1 VLVGPETADD
11 AGVFAWNGRAL
22 VATADFITPVCDDP
36 RRYGRVAAAN
46 SVSDVFAMGGRV
58 LFALNL
64 CCFPESEAPPEV
76 FAAILAGAAEVVK
89 ECGGALLGG
98 HTVRDTE
105 LKFGLSVVGEADPKH
120 LLTNAGAR
128 AGQRLVLTKPLGT
141 GVILNAFKAGKI
153 GEEELEPTL
162 AEMERLNF
170 RASELALACG
180 ATGATDITGFGLVG
194 HGLEMARASGLALA
208 VSFSALPVHAG
219 FYELAKKGITTGC
232 TDHNRLA
239 CEAQFANTA
248 GLGRYEQELL
258 FDPQTSGGLLI
269 AVPPEKVTALLAD
282 LAASGHR
289 AAEIGEL
296 VAGPPRFEVV

>member
-36 RRYGRVAAAN
+36 RRFGRVAATN

-64 CCFPESEAPPEV
+64 CCLPESEAPAEV
-76 FAAILAGAAEVVK
+76 FAAILVGAAEVVK
-89 ECGGALLGG
+89 QCGGAVLGG
-98 HTVRDTE
+98 HSVRDTE
-105 LKFGLSVVGEADPKH
+105 LKFGLAVVGEADPRR

-128 AGQRLVLTKPLGT
+128 AGERLVLTKPLGT
-141 GVILNAFKAGKI
+141 GVILNAFKFGKI
-153 GEEELEPTL
+153 GEEELEPAL
-162 AEMERLNF
+162 SEMERLNL

-194 HGLEMARASGLALA
+194 HGLEMARASGAGLRVRFA
-208 VSFSALPVHAG
+208 ALPVYPG
-219 FYELAKKGITTGC
+219 FYELARKGVTTGC
-232 TDHNRLA
+232 TDHNQLA
-239 CEAQFANTA
+239 CQAQFVNSA

-269 AVPPEKVTALLAD
+269 AVPADRAASLVAD
-282 LAASGHR
+282 LEASGHQ
-289 AAEIGEL
+289 AADIGE
-296 VAGPPRFEVV
+296 VVPGPARFEVV